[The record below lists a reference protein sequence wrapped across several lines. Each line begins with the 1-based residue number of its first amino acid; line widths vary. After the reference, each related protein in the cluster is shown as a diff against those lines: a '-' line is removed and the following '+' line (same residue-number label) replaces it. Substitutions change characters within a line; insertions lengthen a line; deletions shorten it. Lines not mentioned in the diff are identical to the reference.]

1 MSNTSKIFILFVGIN
16 SIKKTKSP
24 QLNQVIEEVNR
35 MTYDERTYIND
46 FIESF
51 KVKQNISDSK
61 FSDLTISK
69 YKNCVQKSF
78 NTTIKEY
85 HLEPQTIRPSYKEVA
100 LLIAK
105 ENTVKPKLSMT
116 MTSSLKK

>member
-1 MSNTSKIFILFVGIN
+1 MSNTSKIFILLFLVFSLVVGIN

-35 MTYDERTYIND
+35 MTSDERT
-46 FIESF
+46 
-51 KVKQNISDSK
+51 
-61 FSDLTISK
+61 TISK